1 MAAID
6 AIKSRA
12 EETMTTIQSHRM
24 AGPLGKAMHVTGEI
38 VKELGDFIPGA
49 GIIGGA
55 LTIGA
60 ALFRPR
66 PSLVIPEQ
74 KATMSSRVDVDE
86 MKEILRDVAD
96 QNEEMSDAL
105 ISLKNEIG
113 PTFNMVTDLRY
124 KVSRNKGH
132 SSKNI

>member
-6 AIKSRA
+6 VIKSRA
-12 EETMTTIQSHRM
+12 EETMTTILSHRM

-49 GIIGGA
+49 RIIGGA
-55 LTIGA
+55 LKIGA

-66 PSLVIPEQ
+66 PSSVSP
-74 KATMSSRVDVDE
+74 VDE
-86 MKEILRDVAD
+86 MKEILREVAH

-105 ISLKNEIG
+105 ISLKNEVG

-132 SSKNI
+132 SSKNV

>member
-24 AGPLGKAMHVTGEI
+24 AGPLGKAMYVTGEI

-60 ALFRPR
+60 ALLRPR
-66 PSLVIPEQ
+66 LSSVSPEQ
-74 KATMSSRVDVDE
+74 QAIMRSRIDVEE
-86 MKEILRDVAD
+86 MRGILRDVAD
-96 QNEEMSDAL
+96 QNEDMSDAL
-105 ISLKNEIG
+105 ISLKKEIG

>member
-1 MAAID
+1 MD
-6 AIKSRA
+6 TVKERA
-12 EETMTTIQSHRM
+12 LETVAKIRKHPM
-24 AGPLGKAMHVTGEI
+24 AGSLGKALHVSSQI

-49 GIIGGA
+49 GILGGA

-60 ALFRPR
+60 VLLRPR
-66 PSLVIPEQ
+66 PSSVSPEQ
-74 KATMSSRVDVDE
+74 QAIMSSRVDVDE

-105 ISLKNEIG
+105 ISLKNEVG

-124 KVSRNKGH
+124 KVSRKKGH
-132 SSKNI
+132 SSGNI